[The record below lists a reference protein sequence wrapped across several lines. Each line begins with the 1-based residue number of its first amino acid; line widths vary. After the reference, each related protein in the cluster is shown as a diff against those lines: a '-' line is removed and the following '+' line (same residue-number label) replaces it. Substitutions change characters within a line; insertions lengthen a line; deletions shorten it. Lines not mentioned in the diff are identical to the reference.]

1 VEIVDAYDIVLD
13 CTDTPASR
21 YLISDSCVILNKP
34 LVSAS
39 ALRTEGQLMIL
50 NDPPRLPG
58 DLDGGLCY
66 RCVFPK
72 PPPAETVVSC
82 GDGGILGPVVGV
94 MGILQALEAIKVIT
108 RSGTGNVAEP
118 PTLLLF
124 SAYSTPQF
132 RSIRLRRRKANCAA
146 CSASATVT
154 KESLL
159 SGSMDYVQFCGLAD
173 PVNLLSPEERITA
186 TEYGSKRGKDSVLI
200 DVREK
205 VQFDLCS
212 LEGSINIPFSEIVGY
227 TDKTGEESEGITKEL
242 TQLKTLLEDQKS
254 VAPVYV
260 ICRLGN
266 DSQVAVK
273 KIKQMKPGSSVMR
286 WIGDIKGGLK
296 SWRQD
301 VDPEFPDY

>member
-1 VEIVDAYDIVLD
+1 
-13 CTDTPASR
+13 
-21 YLISDSCVILNKP
+21 
-34 LVSAS
+34 
-39 ALRTEGQLMIL
+39 M
-50 NDPPRLPG
+50 
-58 DLDGGLCY
+58 
-66 RCVFPK
+66 
-72 PPPAETVVSC
+72 
-82 GDGGILGPVVGV
+82 GV
-94 MGILQALEAIKVIT
+94 LQALEAIKVIT
-108 RSGTGNVAEP
+108 RRGTDEAAEL

-146 CSASATVT
+146 CSANATVT

-159 SGSMDYVQFCGLAD
+159 SGSMDYIQFCGLAD
-173 PVNLLSPEERITA
+173 PVNLLSPEERVTA
-186 TEYGSKRGKDSVLI
+186 TEYSMKHGSQSVLI

-212 LEGSINIPFSEIVGY
+212 LEGSINIPSSEIVGVLQGSCQDGDGL
-227 TDKTGEESEGITKEL
+227 TEEL
-242 TQLKTLLEDQKS
+242 VRLKTMLKEEKPE
-254 VAPVYV
+254 VPVYV

-273 KIKQMKPGSSVMR
+273 RFKQLGLNTNEMR